1 MKNHRFTEEVKKQIA
16 ACLRMYAE
24 HPSLTKEYNEHK
36 PEWNDEKSLNETLAA
51 IVRTIE
57 DINVGTLKI

>member
-1 MKNHRFTEEVKKQIA
+1 MKNRSFTEEVKKQIA

-36 PEWNDEKSLNETLAA
+36 PEWNDEKAFNETACW
-51 IVRTIE
+51 IVRSLE
-57 DINVGTLKI
+57 Q